1 MRQHRCAS
9 GIAHAKLE
17 LPLLGPGLLLL
28 VLAKFN
34 EKGVATLGQ
43 SDLELILVY
52 PRAAMIFITLKNK
65 FTVVPYFPS
74 VFTTESQFYVA
85 SLGGLI
91 FGVRKCRH
99 LF

>member
-34 EKGVATLGQ
+34 EKGVAALGQ
-43 SDLELILVY
+43 SDLELILVNS
-52 PRAAMIFITLKNK
+52 RAAMIFVTLKNK
-65 FTVVPYFPS
+65 FTIVPYFPS

-85 SLGGLI
+85 CLGSVI
-91 FGVRKCRH
+91 FGVCKSSH